1 MRISLFVVFFSMA
14 IFTKSQS
21 SIRFCASVNAD
32 GGCMLQNN
40 KFFSSPDSLLQKVSL
55 LASNVNGF
63 NTDSLH
69 FVMNSIDKNG
79 QEKFYSRLDQSVQS
93 DWIYVWQAVYF
104 NSPGRYSVR
113 VLNRQDVLQAIGTF
127 ELFLP

>member
-1 MRISLFVVFFSMA
+1 M
-14 IFTKSQS
+14 
-21 SIRFCASVNAD
+21 
-32 GGCMLQNN
+32 QNN

-93 DWIYVWQAVYF
+93 DWIYVWQSVYF

-113 VLNRQDVLQAIGTF
+113 VFNRQDVLQAIGTF

>member
-1 MRISLFVVFFSMA
+1 MRNSLFVIFVSMA
-14 IFTKSQS
+14 IFAKSQS
-21 SIRFCASVNAD
+21 TIRFCASVNAD

-55 LASNVNGF
+55 LASNPNGF

-79 QEKFYSRLDQSVQS
+79 QEKFYSRLDQSVKS
-93 DWIYVWQAVYF
+93 DWIYVWQSVYF

-113 VLNRQDVLQAIGTF
+113 VLNRQDVLQAVGTF

>member
-1 MRISLFVVFFSMA
+1 MRNSLFVVFVSMA
-14 IFTKSQS
+14 IFAKSQS

-32 GGCMLQNN
+32 GGCMMQNN

-55 LASNVNGF
+55 LATNLNGF
-63 NTDSLH
+63 NTDTLH
-69 FVMNSIDKNG
+69 FVMNSIDKKG
-79 QEKFYSRLDQSVQS
+79 EEKFYARLDQSVKG
-93 DWIYVWQAVYF
+93 DWVYVWQSVYF

-113 VLNRQDVLQAIGTF
+113 VLNRKEELQAIGTF

>member
-1 MRISLFVVFFSMA
+1 MRNLLLIVLVILAASA
-14 IFTKSQS
+14 KSQS

-93 DWIYVWQAVYF
+93 DWIYVWQSVYF

-113 VLNRQDVLQAIGTF
+113 VFNRQDVLQAIGTF

>member
-1 MRISLFVVFFSMA
+1 MRNSLFVIFVSMA
-14 IFTKSQS
+14 IFAKSQS
-21 SIRFCASVNAD
+21 TIRFCASVNAD

-40 KFFSSPDSLLQKVSL
+40 KFLSSPDSLLQKVSL
-55 LASNVNGF
+55 LASNPNGF

-79 QEKFYSRLDQSVQS
+79 QEKFYSRLDQSVKS
-93 DWIYVWQAVYF
+93 DWIYVWQSVYF

-113 VLNRQDVLQAIGTF
+113 VLNRQDVLQAVGTF

>member
-1 MRISLFVVFFSMA
+1 MRYLFIIALLGLSVSA
-14 IFTKSQS
+14 KSQS
-21 SIRFCASVNAD
+21 TIRFCASVSPD
-32 GGCMLQNN
+32 GACMMQNN

-93 DWIYVWQAVYF
+93 DWIYVWQSVYF

-113 VLNRQDVLQAIGTF
+113 VFNRQDVLQAIGTF

>member
-1 MRISLFVVFFSMA
+1 MRTILLAVFVILAVSA
-14 IFTKSQS
+14 KSQS

-55 LASNVNGF
+55 LASNPNGF

-79 QEKFYSRLDQSVQS
+79 QEKFYSRLDQSVKS
-93 DWIYVWQAVYF
+93 DWIYVWQSVYF

-113 VLNRQDVLQAIGTF
+113 VLNRQGVLQAVGTF

>member
-1 MRISLFVVFFSMA
+1 MRNSVFVIFVSMA
-14 IFTKSQS
+14 IFAKSQS
-21 SIRFCASVNAD
+21 TIRFCASVNAD

-55 LASNVNGF
+55 LASNPNGF

-79 QEKFYSRLDQSVQS
+79 QEKFYSRLDQSVKS
-93 DWIYVWQAVYF
+93 DWIYVWQSVYF

-113 VLNRQDVLQAIGTF
+113 VLNRQDVLQAVGTF
-127 ELFLP
+127 